1 MEQKLMIRS
10 KVLKQPRKSRRIFI
24 VLLRISVVFLILSS
38 IIGFF
43 VSGFQ
48 FSKLLGIFLPA
59 MVLDRFMSMVGS
71 KPYFEHVLAEI
82 LFSDSEMN
90 IKYQAL
96 EKRRTTD
103 VQVPYEQISKV
114 EYSRQQSCYKL
125 TFDSEISGTSNGTY
139 HLLYMEPASCIA
151 FSSALRQKTGLP
163 IIDTEKEEN
172 GWPA

>member
-1 MEQKLMIRS
+1 MEQKMMIRS

-48 FSKLLGIFLPA
+48 ISILLGIFMPA
-59 MVLDRFMSMVGS
+59 MVLDRFMSLEGS
-71 KPYFEHVLAEI
+71 KPYFENALAEI

-90 IKYQAL
+90 IKYQTL
-96 EKRRTTD
+96 EKCSVMN
-103 VQVPYEQISKV
+103 VQVPFEQIAKV
-114 EYSRQQSCYKL
+114 EYSRQESCYKL
-125 TFDSEISGTSNGTY
+125 TFNAEISGASNRSY
-139 HLLYMEPASCIA
+139 HLLYMEPASCIE
-151 FSSALRQKTGLP
+151 FSSALRQKTGFP
-163 IIDTEKEEN
+163 IMDTEKEEN